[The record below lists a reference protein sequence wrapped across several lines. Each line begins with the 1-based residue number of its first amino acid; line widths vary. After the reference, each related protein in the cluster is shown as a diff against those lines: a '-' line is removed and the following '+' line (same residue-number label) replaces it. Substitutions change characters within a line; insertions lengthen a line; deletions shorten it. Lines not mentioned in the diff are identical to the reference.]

1 MVDNMNKQDSPLLVE
16 PASLLLPTSASPIG
30 VFDSGVGGLTVAR
43 AVAERLPRE
52 RLIYLGDTARVP
64 YGTKSP
70 ATVLR
75 YTEQALD
82 FFVERGVKLM
92 VVACNT
98 ASAAALPD
106 LTRRAPLPI
115 LGVVEPGARAAAAS
129 TTSNIIGVIGTRT
142 TVESRSYEVA
152 LRRINPKLEV
162 HSRACPLLVPLAEE
176 GWLTGPVPRWV
187 AQSYLEPLSNAG
199 VDTLVL
205 GCTHYPLLRGVIGQV
220 MGEGVRLVDSAEET
234 ARAVEYLLESRGLAN
249 DSAYLAGQHS
259 FYATDVSDTL
269 TNLAEKFFAAEI
281 DQLEIID
288 LEQYG

>member
-1 MVDNMNKQDSPLLVE
+1 MISQDDQETKLLADT
-16 PASLLLPTSASPIG
+16 PSLHLPTSASPIG

-43 AVAERLPRE
+43 AIAKRLPRE

-106 LTRRAPLPI
+106 LSRRSPLPI

-129 TTSNIIGVIGTRT
+129 TTAGIVGVIGTRT
-142 TVESRSYEVA
+142 TVESGSYDAA
-152 LRRINPKLEV
+152 LQRIDPKIKV

-187 AQSYLEPLSNAG
+187 AQSYLEPLSRAG

-220 MGEGVRLVDSAEET
+220 MGDAVQLVDSAEET
-234 ARAVEYLLESRGLAN
+234 ARAVEELLESRGMSN
-249 DSAYLAGQHS
+249 DSAQFAGKHR
-259 FYATDVSDTL
+259 FFTTDVSDTL
-269 TNLAEKFFAAEI
+269 LNLAEKFFAAEI
-281 DQLEIID
+281 KQLEIID
-288 LEQYG
+288 LEQY